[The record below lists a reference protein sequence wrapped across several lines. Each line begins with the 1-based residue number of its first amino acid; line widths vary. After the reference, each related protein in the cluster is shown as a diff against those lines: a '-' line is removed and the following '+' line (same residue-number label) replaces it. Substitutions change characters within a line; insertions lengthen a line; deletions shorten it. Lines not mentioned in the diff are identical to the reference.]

1 MSRAYVD
8 VEVSFSVLFPGV
20 RFAQMDL
27 IGSFL
32 NGIER
37 NRQTETRLKT
47 GKTCKGDKRKS
58 RTHHYDRSLCPL
70 CSCWTPNPEK
80 IAIRWV
86 LVKAPKLLL
95 LCIRRRVH
103 QHQSRPKPATTLMLP
118 LPDRSVRIYKTVL
131 LLRNC
136 VFQAFFAP
144 SFFVFHRLSTPR
156 DECEVSRR

>member
-47 GKTCKGDKRKS
+47 GKTCKGDNELTITTGLSALYARVGHQ
-58 RTHHYDRSLCPL
+58 TL
-70 CSCWTPNPEK
+70 
-80 IAIRWV
+80 
-86 LVKAPKLLL
+86 
-95 LCIRRRVH
+95 RR
-103 QHQSRPKPATTLMLP
+103 
-118 LPDRSVRIYKTVL
+118 
-131 LLRNC
+131 
-136 VFQAFFAP
+136 
-144 SFFVFHRLSTPR
+144 
-156 DECEVSRR
+156 